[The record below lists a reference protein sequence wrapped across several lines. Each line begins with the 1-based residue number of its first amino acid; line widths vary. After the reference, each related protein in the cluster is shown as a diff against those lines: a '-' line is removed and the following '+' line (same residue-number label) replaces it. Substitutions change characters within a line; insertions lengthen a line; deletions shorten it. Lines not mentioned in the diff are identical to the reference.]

1 MSLYLH
7 QHFVYDQSM
16 DVKEDLAIARIA
28 SAIGEPA
35 RVRILYCL
43 VDGRARTST
52 ELAVIANVT
61 PSTASAHLNRLK
73 SDRLIKV
80 LIQGKHRYYSLE
92 NTDVASALE
101 GLSLIAG
108 TSIEQFVPS
117 TPDRL
122 REART
127 CYDHIAGRIGVLLHN
142 NLTKLKWLSGNDEY
156 DLTTLGEKEI
166 EALGIDVE
174 SVRSLRRRFA
184 YPCLD
189 WSERQPHLGG
199 ALAAAILKI
208 ALKRKWVTRE
218 LEGRE
223 LNVTRFGKREL
234 QTRFGFQI

>member
-1 MSLYLH
+1 MWLYRH
-7 QHFVYDQSM
+7 SHFVYHQSM
-16 DVKEDLAIARIA
+16 NVEENAADLAVARIA

-35 RVRILYCL
+35 RVRMLYCL

-52 ELAVIANVT
+52 ELAVIAGVT
-61 PSTASAHLNRLK
+61 PSTASTHLNRLK

-101 GLSLIAG
+101 ALSLIAG
-108 TSIEQFVPS
+108 GNNKFVPN

-142 NLTKLKWLSGNDEY
+142 HLKKLKWLSGSDEY
-156 DLTTLGEKEI
+156 DLTAQGKKEI

-184 YPCLD
+184 YP
-189 WSERQPHLGG
+189 
-199 ALAAAILKI
+199 
-208 ALKRKWVTRE
+208 
-218 LEGRE
+218 
-223 LNVTRFGKREL
+223 
-234 QTRFGFQI
+234 